1 MLQYGENINILG
13 YLCSVLCGCVGP
25 SWLMAML
32 WTRHASGTQL
42 GPSYLQGGQQT
53 FLPYFS
59 KKHLGT
65 QKNKIYY
72 SQTLKGIW
80 HVQVRSS
87 GEGREVRE
95 GGFGILPLLAS
106 KSEVSGI
113 SWGYS
118 LLTNWKHNSRNEG
131 KRLWRKVIQAVSYLG
146 YQGFSEW
153 KTSWVW
159 WPSSLSDFASTCVTQ
174 LAICLFKIEVFWD
187 GSISNQK
194 LDVRHSH

>member
-72 SQTLKGIW
+72 SQTLEGIW
-80 HVQVRSS
+80 LVQVRSS

-113 SWGYS
+113 HGVTHYWLIESITAEMRARDCGERS
-118 LLTNWKHNSRNEG
+118 FKQS
-131 KRLWRKVIQAVSYLG
+131 VI
-146 YQGFSEW
+146 
-153 KTSWVW
+153 
-159 WPSSLSDFASTCVTQ
+159 
-174 LAICLFKIEVFWD
+174 
-187 GSISNQK
+187 
-194 LDVRHSH
+194 